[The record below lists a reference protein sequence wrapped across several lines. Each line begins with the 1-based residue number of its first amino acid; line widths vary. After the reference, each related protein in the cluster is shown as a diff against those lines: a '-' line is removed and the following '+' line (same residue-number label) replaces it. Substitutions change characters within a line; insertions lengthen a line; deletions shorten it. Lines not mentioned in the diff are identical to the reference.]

1 MDFGL
6 DKLDP
11 VLEKFSKLPKPY
23 RMALIPALVVGLCGI
38 YYILLYGGASTQ
50 LDILESQRDQKQR
63 KLNEARSA
71 ASNVGPFEEEL
82 ARLERELATALL
94 QLPDSKELPVL
105 LVDIST
111 LGKNSGLEVT
121 AFRPLRERSAGFYAE
136 VPIQLQFSGTYH
148 DIAKFFDRVSK
159 LPRIVN
165 VGNLD
170 MSVKSAKG
178 EQTVLKVTGTATTF
192 RFIENE
198 NG

>member
-11 VLEKFSKLPKPY
+11 ALEKFAKLPKPY
-23 RMALIPALVVGLCGI
+23 RMALVPALVVALFGL
-38 YYILLYGGASTQ
+38 YYLLLYGGASTQ
-50 LDILESQRDQKQR
+50 LEVLESQRDKKQR

-82 ARLERELATALL
+82 SRLQDQLERALL
-94 QLPDSKELPVL
+94 QLPDRKELPVL

-111 LGKNSGLEVT
+111 LGKNSGLEVS
-121 AFRPLRERSAGFYAE
+121 AFRPMRERNAGFYAE
-136 VPIQLQFSGTYH
+136 VPIQLEFSGKYH

-170 MSVKSAKG
+170 MSVRSAKG
-178 EQTVLKVTGTATTF
+178 EETVLKVTGTATTF